1 MKKLTNW
8 IVTHKTLIL
17 IITAVLVILSAVCG
31 MLFVKKNGDVISYLK
46 DDTDTIIGKEFLSD
60 KYGIV
65 GDAQLAFTYLNK
77 DQVGTIVERIENNS
91 AVKRTDCKVVWVGTF
106 DALDSLVSIFGDQFT
121 SQNIKD
127 INRIKDLSQDKFMAT
142 RTLTLNDGTTVEQ
155 TVYTVA
161 LYFST
166 AGSDDRTIDALN
178 AIQAIIDNYVSRNVI
193 SSNSYPD
200 NVLDIVNSIEKA
212 NSDES
217 GKKYKPTTELTSEN
231 FYYIGGTSEN
241 ARKLVD
247 SSVNDMPKFMIAA
260 VLAVLVILLIS
271 TQSYFEPLIFLATLG
286 LSILF
291 NMGTNVIAGNPVG
304 TISTITSSC
313 SSILQLAIS
322 MDFSIFLM
330 HTYYEEKRIHL
341 DSETA
346 MRAALPKTIKSVAS
360 SALTTVGGFVALFFM
375 QFGMGYDLGFVL
387 AKGVILS
394 LLAVMFIQPVLILI
408 CKKPIEKTQHKWR
421 VTPRFKFITKT
432 ITKLP
437 VAICVV
443 VLCLGIAIPSAYYQT
458 KVPLGYLTVTAE
470 NLNPNFAETVV
481 SDENNQLIFM
491 VPFDGSS
498 EAIDSQFAFIEELKK
513 IGVGDDK
520 TNSVRV
526 TKNYYNEEVYSVFSL
541 FTLMTKDLFIK
552 VTDPSFTGKSVLESR
567 LLNSF
572 VSKDADGNYEYML
585 YTVNFEGDP
594 EDTETYNS
602 LHAVRNLATE
612 RFGNVYITGLTQGAY
627 ELSGV
632 TPTDFAV
639 VNIVSAVIIFI
650 ILCITFKNPIL
661 SIILLLVIE
670 TGIFAN
676 LTLVTIIGEKINFM
690 AYLIVSAIELGA
702 TVDYAIILTSKYREE
717 KSRGVKGIQSIKNAI
732 YRASPG
738 LLTSAAV
745 LITAC
750 ISVKL
755 LTSNLIVS
763 QITELIARGTFF
775 SLILVL
781 TFLPAMLSLYERIIR
796 KISIMRG
803 KGDPDENKTEENLY
817 GPSRKEKKAAKLAV
831 AGNAGVIDNEEIA
844 DNIILSTAD
853 AIIENEQPTMSAE
866 GEIIDNSAQSISSE
880 DIFKA
885 DSVDNFSEETIVEV
899 SETTVET
906 ADTQEN
912 KDSTFENTN
921 EIVEDIK
928 LDATEEVVQDT
939 KPKKAKTQKPAK
951 KRTTTAKKTAT
962 KKSTNKNKID

>member
-17 IITAVLVILSAVCG
+17 IITAVLAILSAVCG
-31 MLFVKKNGDVISYLK
+31 MLFVEKNGDVISYLK
-46 DDTDTIIGKEFLSD
+46 DDTDTIVGKQFLSD

-65 GDAQLAFTYLNK
+65 GDAQLAFSYLTRS
-77 DQVGTIVERIENNS
+77 QVGEIVSQIERNS
-91 AVKRTDCKVVWVGTF
+91 AVKNTDCRVVWVGTF
-106 DALDSLVSIFGDQFT
+106 DDLDLLTSILGEKLSYDNVQ
-121 SQNIKD
+121 D
-127 INRIKDLSQDKFMAT
+127 INRIKNLSADKFTTT
-142 RTLTLNDGTTVEQ
+142 RRITLSNGTSAKQ

-178 AIQAIIDNYVSRNVI
+178 AIDEIVTNYISRNVI
-193 SSNSYPD
+193 SANNYND
-200 NVLDIVNSIEKA
+200 NVLEIVNTIEKQ
-212 NSDES
+212 NSEES
-217 GKKYKPTTELTSEN
+217 GKKYKPTTELSASN

-260 VLAVLVILLIS
+260 VLAVLIILLIS

-330 HTYYEEKRIHL
+330 HTYYEEKRVHL

-346 MRAALPKTIKSVAS
+346 MREALPKTIKSVAS
-360 SALTTVGGFVALFFM
+360 SALTTVGGFIALFFM

-408 CKKPIEKTQHKWR
+408 CKKPIEKTQHKWKI
-421 VTPRFKFITKT
+421 TPRFKFITKT

-437 VAICVV
+437 VAICVI
-443 VLCLGIAIPSAYYQT
+443 VLCLGIAIPSAYFQT
-458 KVPLGYLTVTAE
+458 KAPLGYLTVTAE
-470 NLNPNFAETVV
+470 NPNPNFAETVV

-491 VPFDGSS
+491 VPFDGSES
-498 EAIDSQFAFIEELKK
+498 AVNSHFEFIEELKK
-513 IGVGDDK
+513 IGVDDAT
-520 TNSVRV
+520 TNSVMV
-526 TKNYYNEEVYSVFSL
+526 TKNSGNEDVYSIFSL
-541 FTLMTKDLFIK
+541 FTLMSKDLFMT
-552 VTDPSFTGKSVLESR
+552 VTNDAGLKSTFDSNF
-567 LLNSF
+567 LNSF
-572 VSKDADGNYEYML
+572 VSMDAEGNYDYML
-585 YTVNFEGDP
+585 YTVNLEGDP

-602 LHAVRNLATE
+602 LHALRNLANQ
-612 RFGNVYITGLTQGAY
+612 RFGNIYITGLSQGAY
-627 ELSGV
+627 ELSTV
-632 TPTDFAV
+632 TPRDFAV
-639 VNIVSAVIIFI
+639 VNIVSALLIFV
-650 ILCITFKNPIL
+650 ILCITFKNPLI

-676 LTLVTIIGEKINFM
+676 LTLVTIIGSKINFM

-702 TVDYAIILTSKYREE
+702 TVDYAIILTSKYKEE
-717 KSRGVKGIQSIKNAI
+717 KNRGVKSMQSIKNAI
-732 YRASPG
+732 YRSSPG
-738 LLTSAAV
+738 LLTSAAI

-781 TFLPAMLSLYERIIR
+781 TFLPAMLAVYERLAR
-796 KISIMRG
+796 YISIKRG
-803 KGDPDENKTEENLY
+803 KGDPDEGKTEENLY
-817 GPSRKEKKAAKLAV
+817 GPSRKEKKKAQLAV
-831 AGNAGVIDNEEIA
+831 AGEAGALNNDESIE
-844 DNIILSTAD
+844 NITLSTAD
-853 AIIENEQPTMSAE
+853 TIIDNQTVSMAAD
-866 GEIIDNSAQSISSE
+866 GEIIENSAQSEDISE
-880 DIFKA
+880 DIFNPTESDNAVIENLEQDTVANDAVEVADTKIEEAVETTEEKA
-885 DSVDNFSEETIVEV
+885 DKTTTKEV
-899 SETTVET
+899 
-906 ADTQEN
+906 
-912 KDSTFENTN
+912 K
-921 EIVEDIK
+921 
-928 LDATEEVVQDT
+928 
-939 KPKKAKTQKPAK
+939 KPAK
-951 KRTTTAKKTAT
+951 KPTAKKTKTTPKAD
-962 KKSTNKNKID
+962 K